1 MRPLSIRARLTAG
14 YLAVLTAA
22 TLFLAGGVW
31 WLFRESVIRAAD
43 ASLAGRVEGTR
54 RFIETTQRE
63 LPPEEVSDEFKDF
76 VDMTHGEALVE
87 VTENGRTLILPVLPG
102 WENLRVAASPPNGLH
117 VEARDLAGEP
127 FRAVATELVVDGHRY
142 R

>member
-22 TLFLAGGVW
+22 TLCLAGGVW

-43 ASLAGRVEGTR
+43 ASLAGRVEGTK

-63 LPPEEVSDEFKDF
+63 LPPEEVSGAFP
-76 VDMTHGEALVE
+76 GAE
-87 VTENGRTLILPVLPG
+87 VKLLASLDSSSEPRSAVKRGAGFEHENVY
-102 WENLRVAASPPNGLH
+102 
-117 VEARDLAGEP
+117 
-127 FRAVATELVVDGHRY
+127 AVAFGHSA
-142 R
+142 